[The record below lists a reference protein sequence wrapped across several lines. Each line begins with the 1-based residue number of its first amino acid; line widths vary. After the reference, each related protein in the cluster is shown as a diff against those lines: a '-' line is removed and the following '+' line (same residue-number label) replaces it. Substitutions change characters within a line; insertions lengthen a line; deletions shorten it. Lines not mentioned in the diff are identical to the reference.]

1 LRKPIGVLAINP
13 NIFLSLRLILTSLP
27 LEIEYVTA
35 HFGKVPY
42 GSGIVGFLHTVDTEN
57 QDGCKEMSAIEP
69 FDHYDDQPM
78 ILLRRGGCEFGT
90 KAINAQNAGAKMLL
104 IADDKDQ
111 ELLYYPVAVDQR
123 KFLAV
128 KFQ

>member
-1 LRKPIGVLAINP
+1 M
-13 NIFLSLRLILTSLP
+13 
-27 LEIEYVTA
+27 
-35 HFGKVPY
+35 PY

-111 ELLYYPVAVDQR
+111 ELLYYPVSVDQR